1 MKMKSIYLLLLISL
15 SLLACKKTSPCP
27 SSTYYTSNGNLLIL
41 QLGEHFEGAYEFDLA
56 YIALNNDSL
65 PLSFESYLG
74 PQGDVTS
81 LRILPNPIPI
91 FQLIANTIQWNTPM
105 IDPTKLQQ
113 LPVSY
118 PLDTSEIQAF
128 GNPGNPNYPLLWD
141 EISKLDIVHTYR
153 KANPNTPVT
162 VMKLVTTS
170 YNPELGFSVPSTKH
184 LIFLVR

>member
-1 MKMKSIYLLLLISL
+1 MKSIYLLLLLNL

-56 YIALNNDSL
+56 YTALNNDSL

-81 LRILPNPIPI
+81 LRVLPNPIPI
-91 FQLIANTIQWNTPM
+91 FQLIANTIQWNTRM

-128 GNPGNPNYPLLWD
+128 RNPGNPNYPLLWE

-162 VMKLVTTS
+162 VMKLITTS

>member
-56 YIALNNDSL
+56 YTALNNDSL

-162 VMKLVTTS
+162 VMKLITTS
-170 YNPELGFSVPSTKH
+170 YNPELGFSIPSTKH

>member
-1 MKMKSIYLLLLISL
+1 MKSIYLLLLISL

-56 YIALNNDSL
+56 YTALNNDSL

-162 VMKLVTTS
+162 VMKLITTS
-170 YNPELGFSVPSTKH
+170 YNPELGFSIPSTKH

>member
-56 YIALNNDSL
+56 YTALNNDSL